1 MKKLLVIAILMLA
14 LVFVIVACDKT
25 PDTTDTTVADTTETP
40 TEAPDDATTEAPTEE
55 TPTDPAE
62 ETTEAPT
69 EETPTEAPTTEKP
82 EDPTEPP
89 TEEVTTVDPSEP
101 VLMLDPDALNTLAGA
116 GAPNVNQIGTPEV
129 LTEGNKTFLRLTAAG
144 GDPYVAIIPLNSNYI
159 LPQYMAISY
168 RTNSATNGQFFMGS
182 GAGWSGQ
189 GDAFGVDWAEGDWS
203 FMIIDLTKTGVTS
216 LTEDGKITYA
226 RLDFFVNE
234 GAEGD
239 YFDVQYVGFF
249 NTPEYALAYDFEI
262 NPPYAQLDEAGKKG
276 VSFDTFYVNGEMYF
290 PDGGADAKLD
300 EINNTLTFASASE
313 LQNIALRGWIGFDQP
328 IDQFGYYVDNY
339 EFVFGEY
346 KQATEDGVLAAG
358 GEFATRFQ
366 INVDLSAL
374 KGDDHFVGFVVK
386 LADGTIVQLRE
397 DIVIDLPELP
407 KDITGTFIS
416 DVASN
421 AEGTDLKDSDL
432 ANFFTVTYGASE
444 PHKVEGGAYNYGGI
458 NEMYADVNGKY
469 AYSVNMLSAGAS
481 AMMFVRGTHVVHS
494 VDVPTAADGL
504 YPINNYYETDGNNHM
519 GGAGVYAA
527 IYGGSLNIYVK
538 VFSAENK
545 THIALKTYAVAT
557 DATELTIADDG
568 ETLYFIAGGKL
579 LATIVLSGETAYDV
593 LDMVQPEIMFAATA
607 VVTLADGTTE
617 TIENTMVAST
627 CVSQI
632 GIAVRPNTM
641 KFDSVKVQAFS
652 AIEIP
657 EFGSNE
663 PAGEDLVIDIANT
676 TGVATDAAWIP
687 NQALLGPH
695 NAASD
700 TTGQIGAIN
709 QINNNFLGE
718 TGYGNI
724 IVGGY
729 VSVGEIDLSKFTSVT
744 LLVAGGGAG
753 QTNEAWMTDA
763 EGNKLN
769 AENATFTAGAAGVEP
784 TQTIRTITLSFESDY
799 NGEVRFLF
807 TQTNVVTVVG
817 ITFNA

>member
-1 MKKLLVIAILMLA
+1 MKKLLLIAILMLA
-14 LVFVIVACDKT
+14 LVFVVVACDKT

-69 EETPTEAPTTEKP
+69 EETPTEAPTTAKP

-89 TEEVTTVDPSEP
+89 TEDVTTVDPAEP

-313 LQNIALRGWIGFDQP
+313 LQNIALRGWIGFDQA

-397 DIVIDLPELP
+397 DITIDLPELP
-407 KDITGTFIS
+407 KDITDTFIS

-494 VDVPTAADGL
+494 VDVPTAADGETFSQDFAL
-504 YPINNYYETDGNNHM
+504 EINGTN
-519 GGAGVYAA
+519 
-527 IYGGSLNIYVK
+527 
-538 VFSAENK
+538 
-545 THIALKTYAVAT
+545 YAVALYIKNNAGEYIVVDDSGFDAIPFFNSDYMGLYFYIYYAAHT
-557 DATELTIADDG
+557 ATISNCYIVKGLSFGEYEVPETTPAPETTAAPETEAPVTEAPETEAPETEAPATEAPVETTVAPTTTAPTTEAPKAEGGCGGFVALGVIAA
-568 ETLYFIAGGKL
+568 LIPA
-579 LATIVLSGETAYDV
+579 
-593 LDMVQPEIMFAATA
+593 A
-607 VVTLADGTTE
+607 VVVLKKRD
-617 TIENTMVAST
+617 
-627 CVSQI
+627 
-632 GIAVRPNTM
+632 
-641 KFDSVKVQAFS
+641 
-652 AIEIP
+652 
-657 EFGSNE
+657 
-663 PAGEDLVIDIANT
+663 
-676 TGVATDAAWIP
+676 
-687 NQALLGPH
+687 
-695 NAASD
+695 
-700 TTGQIGAIN
+700 
-709 QINNNFLGE
+709 
-718 TGYGNI
+718 
-724 IVGGY
+724 
-729 VSVGEIDLSKFTSVT
+729 
-744 LLVAGGGAG
+744 
-753 QTNEAWMTDA
+753 
-763 EGNKLN
+763 
-769 AENATFTAGAAGVEP
+769 
-784 TQTIRTITLSFESDY
+784 
-799 NGEVRFLF
+799 
-807 TQTNVVTVVG
+807 
-817 ITFNA
+817 